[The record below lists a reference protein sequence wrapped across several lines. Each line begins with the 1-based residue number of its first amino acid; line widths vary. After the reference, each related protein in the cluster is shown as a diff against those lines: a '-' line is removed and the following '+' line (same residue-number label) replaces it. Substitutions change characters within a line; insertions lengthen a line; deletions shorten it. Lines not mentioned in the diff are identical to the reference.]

1 MNTKTQTHMVQ
12 GGVRLPSVSLTN
24 TYTNMTDTLT
34 PLQEELT
41 TQLYTLRA
49 WDDIRSFVLTSFPP
63 ASRRRV
69 MTMLHSCPMDFD
81 HIEWRG
87 IVDQGIRKFL

>member
-1 MNTKTQTHMVQ
+1 
-12 GGVRLPSVSLTN
+12 
-24 TYTNMTDTLT
+24 MTDTLT

-41 TQLYTLRA
+41 TQLYTLRT
-49 WDDIRSFVLTSFPP
+49 WDDIRFFVLTSFPP